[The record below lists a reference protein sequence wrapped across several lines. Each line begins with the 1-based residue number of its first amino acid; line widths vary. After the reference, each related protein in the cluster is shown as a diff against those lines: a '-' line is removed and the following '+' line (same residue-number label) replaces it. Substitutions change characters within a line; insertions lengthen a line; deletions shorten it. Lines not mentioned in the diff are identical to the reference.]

1 MEKVFYGLVREW
13 AMKEIVVGR
22 DESDRQRFGDTG
34 LSYLAKHY
42 VTTGDKTNLANKVMM
57 DFARPHVVFICG
69 KRGQGKSY
77 TLGVMAEEMTLL
89 EPKLRKRLA
98 SVIFDTMGI
107 YWSMKFPNERGEPL
121 LKEWDLEPRAVDT
134 NVVVPFGFVD
144 QYREWGVPVDETFA
158 LKASELTAS
167 DWCATFGIDLFDKM
181 GILIDRVVKKLKEG
195 SGDYSFD
202 DFVDAVGQD
211 ERADVSVRDAVE
223 NRLMAAEDWGL
234 FHRKGTSL
242 SKIIQAG
249 KVNVLDISV
258 YGGAI
263 GGWSTRSLVVGLI
276 VKRAFEA
283 RMMARRMEEMGA
295 IKTAQSE
302 FQTEEKLYKEA
313 VEKMPMTWFYLDEAH
328 EMMPRTGSTPALAP
342 LVQLIREG
350 RQPGLT
356 LVAATQQPGKIHTDM
371 MSQTDLVVSHRVT
384 SVPDMGALNNIMG
397 TYMRFNLENYLASLP
412 REKGAAILLDDN
424 SEKVYPIRMRPRLS
438 WHGGES
444 ATLLRSHEQETVEG
458 VG

>member
-1 MEKVFYGLVREW
+1 MREI
-13 AMKEIVVGR
+13 AVGR
-22 DESDRQRFGDTG
+22 DATDQERFGDTG
-34 LSYLAKHY
+34 LAYMAKHY
-42 VTTGDKTNLANKVMM
+42 VTTGDKVNLANKVSL

-77 TLGVMAEEMTLL
+77 TMGVMAEEMTLL

-121 LKEWDLEPRAVDT
+121 LKQWDLEPKGVNT

-158 LKASELTAS
+158 LKASELSAS
-167 DWCATFGIDLFDKM
+167 DWCATFGISLFDKM
-181 GILIDRVVKKLKEG
+181 GILLDRVVKDLHE
-195 SGDYSFD
+195 SAHDYSFD
-202 DFVDAVGQD
+202 DFIDAVRQD
-211 ERADVSVRDAVE
+211 QRADPSVRDAVE

-234 FHRKGTSL
+234 FHEKGTGL
-242 SKIIQAG
+242 RTIIQAG

-263 GGWSTRSLVVGLI
+263 GGWSTRSLVVGLL

-302 FQTEEKLYKEA
+302 FQTEEGLYKEA
-313 VEKMPMTWFYLDEAH
+313 AERMPMSWFYLDEAH

-371 MSQTDLVVSHRVT
+371 MSQTDLVVSHRIT
-384 SVPDMGALNNIMG
+384 AVPDMSALNDIMG
-397 TYMRFNLENYLASLP
+397 TYMTFNLEKYLSTLP

-444 ATLLRSHEQETVEG
+444 ATLLRSHEQKSVAN